1 MPEKLMVLLLA
12 VWIGAIAV
20 LIYVDRA
27 EKFLWIP
34 VLLAL
39 AGLFSSMLPLAIS
52 PNMAAVANGAILFL
66 FIVSFGVLKK
76 NRRSPIALMRH
87 RA

>member
-20 LIYVDRA
+20 LVLTDRA
-27 EKFLWIP
+27 ERFLWIP

-39 AGLFSSMLPLAIS
+39 GGLFSTMLPLTIS
-52 PNMAAVANGAILFL
+52 PHAAAVANGTILFL
-66 FIVSFGVLKK
+66 FIVSFGVLEK
-76 NRRSPIALMRH
+76 NRRLPIALMRH